1 VNLSGA
7 HRLANFGDDLPMSL
21 IPLPTATIDDSEMA
35 CVLRRAVGLI
45 NPVLDLL
52 AGVDLL
58 GLKKR
63 THALG
68 DADSGAGKVL
78 DAAAWVLN
86 AADVPG
92 TEAWEGM
99 DLDDRINWWVRR
111 VGAVDTIVVAVPGA
125 FGAVADRLPVQ
136 DLLAFAN
143 QSIVLCAV
151 ARELGV
157 TDRREQVLLLGAV
170 MCDRDLGSVDARHE
184 GDVATPEVEWTPV
197 SLGRALWQLAGLMRA
212 IGDELVKR
220 PRPRS
225 IFRYLGMLPAAGA
238 VADFL
243 GEYGALVRAAKE
255 GRQWITQHEAAI
267 GVPART

>member
-1 VNLSGA
+1 
-7 HRLANFGDDLPMSL
+7 MSL
-21 IPLPTATIDDSEMA
+21 IPLPTATIDDSDVA
-35 CVLRRAVGLI
+35 GALHRAVGII

-52 AGVDLL
+52 ASVDLL

-68 DADSGAGKVL
+68 SSPGSGAKVL

-92 TEAWEGM
+92 TDAWADM

-111 VGAVDTIVVAVPGA
+111 VGALDTILVASPGV
-125 FGAVADRLPVQ
+125 FGVIADRLPVQ
-136 DLLAFAN
+136 DLLGFVN

-157 TDRREQVLLLGAV
+157 TDRREQVRLLGAV
-170 MCDRDLGSVDARHE
+170 MCDRDLDDRDVDDAGE
-184 GDVATPEVEWTPV
+184 DPPEADSAAVDWTP
-197 SLGRALWQLAGLMRA
+197 SGLGRGLWQLAGLMRA

-220 PRPRS
+220 PRPRRV
-225 IFRYLGMLPAAGA
+225 FRYLGMLPAAGA
-238 VADFL
+238 IADYL
-243 GEYGALVRAAKE
+243 GEYGALVRASKE
-255 GRQWITQHEAAI
+255 GRDWIARRRAPV
-267 GVPART
+267 GV